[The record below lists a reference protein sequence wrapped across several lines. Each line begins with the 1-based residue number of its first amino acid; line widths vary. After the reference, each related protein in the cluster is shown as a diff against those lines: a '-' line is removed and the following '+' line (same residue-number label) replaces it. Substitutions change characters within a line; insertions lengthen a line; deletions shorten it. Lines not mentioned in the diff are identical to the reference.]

1 MGILNIGSQ
10 ALQANLVALQTIGNN
25 IANVNTQ
32 GYSRQNV
39 SLATVQ
45 GQYTGNGYVGKG
57 VTVQTITRNYDQFL
71 DRQSTLASATQASDA
86 VRTDYLKQLSSIFQG
101 GTNGIGQSINDMLNS
116 FSDVASTPTDITART
131 VALTQVDET
140 SRRLREA
147 SQSLDDLQ
155 TGITQSLN
163 EKINSVNS
171 IAKQIADVNGK
182 IALAQSSGQPPNDL
196 LDQRDQ
202 LVRNLNQYVQTT
214 SLPASDGSIG
224 IFIGGS
230 QSLVLGNQAAT
241 MSLVKDD
248 FSNAQQSKIAIT
260 RGGVSVSM
268 DENTLGGGQ
277 VSGLLR
283 FQNSDLVEGRNLL
296 GRLTTSVTTAM
307 NTQHQLG
314 LDLNGNPGA
323 NLFTPVSVDNVLQP
337 VAPATVNA
345 GTADLHLAISDSTK
359 FVASD
364 YEITFTSGTAGTI
377 KRTSDGTTQNFDLAS
392 PPVVVDGLTISNAGG
407 NAVAGDRFYLKP
419 FSSAANSISREFSNP
434 AALAVASPVVGKMGT
449 NNTGSLQ
456 LSSLTAG
463 VNPPTNVPVT
473 ITFTSSNSYTRS
485 DVAGTFT
492 YTSGQAIQSGDTPN
506 SWTLTLQGSP
516 KSGDTFDVRSISDPS
531 LNLDLK
537 LNGGNATNI
546 MNLRDVPTF
555 DGAAMSDGYAGLI
568 SQIGV
573 RAQSASY
580 ASQVS
585 SSIATTAEQ
594 NRTAVSGVNLD
605 EEASKLLQYQQAYQ
619 ASAKMVQ
626 VAQSIFDTLIQTLG
640 A

>member
-1 MGILNIGSQ
+1 MGILNVGSQ

-71 DRQSTLASATQASDA
+71 DRQSTLATTNQAADA
-86 VRTDYLKQLSSIFQG
+86 VRTDYLKQLSSTFQG
-101 GTNGIGQSINDMLNS
+101 GTTGIGQSINDMLNS
-116 FSDVASTPTDITART
+116 FSDVAKAPTDITART

-140 SRRLREA
+140 SRRLRQA

-155 TGITQSLN
+155 TGITQSLK
-163 EKINSVNS
+163 EKINSVN
-171 IAKQIADVNGK
+171 ALAQQIADVNTK
-182 IALAQSSGQPPNDL
+182 ISLAQSGGQPPNDL

-202 LVRNLNQYVQTT
+202 LIRNLNQYVQTT
-214 SLPASDGSIG
+214 SLPADDGSIG
-224 IFIGGS
+224 IFVGGS
-230 QSLVLGNQAAT
+230 QSLVLGGQAAT
-241 MSLVKDD
+241 MSLVQDD
-248 FSNAQQSKIAIT
+248 FGNPQKSKVAINRSGAVVT
-260 RGGVSVSM
+260 M
-268 DENTLGGGQ
+268 DENALGGGQ

-296 GRLTTSVTTAM
+296 GRLTTSVTKAM
-307 NTQHQLG
+307 NDQHKLG
-314 LDLNGNPGA
+314 LDLNGNAGA
-323 NLFTPVSVDNVLQP
+323 DLFTPPSVNNVLQP
-337 VAPATVNA
+337 VAPATLNS
-345 GTADLHLAISDSTK
+345 GTAAVQVAINDPTK

-364 YEITFTSGTAGTI
+364 YAMTFTSGTAGTI
-377 KRTSDGTTQNFDLAS
+377 TRMSDGTSQAFDFNS
-392 PPVVVDGLTISNAGG
+392 PPVVIDGLTLSNTGG
-407 NAVAGDRFYLKP
+407 GANAGDRFYLKP
-419 FSSAANSISREFSNP
+419 FSSAANTVSREFSNP
-434 AALAVASPVVGKMGT
+434 AALAVASPVVGKMGVT
-449 NNTGSLQ
+449 NTGSLQ

-463 VNPPTNVPVT
+463 ANPPVNVPVT
-473 ITFTSSNSYTRS
+473 ITFGASNTYTRS
-485 DVAGTFT
+485 DIAGTFT
-492 YTSGQAIQSGDTPN
+492 YTSGQPITSGDTPN

-516 KSGDTFDVRSISDPS
+516 KSGDTFDVRSIQDPT
-531 LNLDLK
+531 LKLDLK

-555 DGAAMSDGYAGLI
+555 DGAVMSDGYAGLI

-573 RAQSASY
+573 RAQSANF

-585 SSIATTAEQ
+585 GSIATTAER

-605 EEASKLLQYQQAYQ
+605 EEASKLIQYQQAYQ

-626 VAQSIFDTLIQTLG
+626 VAQSIFDTLIQTL
-640 A
+640 AH